1 MSFDSSRGFG
11 FLRPDDGGNDVFVHV
26 NDADIDE
33 TLLREGRTFDFEITE
48 GDRGPKAVDVR
59 PTDADAP
66 ISAPT
71 PASRPGE
78 QSSDF
83 DVDVFST
90 RELTAE
96 LTELLLSTS
105 PTLTADQ
112 IVNIRRRLLGFAKT
126 HGWLDN

>member
-1 MSFDSSRGFG
+1 MVTGRLVSFDSSRGFG

-33 TLLREGRTFDFEITE
+33 DLLREGRDFEFEVTE
-48 GDRGPKAVDVR
+48 GDRGPKAIDVR
-59 PTDADAP
+59 SVGAVVDTQP
-66 ISAPT
+66 
-71 PASRPGE
+71 PAAA
-78 QSSDF
+78 DF

-90 RELTAE
+90 QEFTAE
-96 LTELLLSTS
+96 MTELLIAAS

-112 IVNIRRRLLGFAKT
+112 IVTIRRRLASFAKT